1 MELWICLTSNRELLA
16 GAKPESS
23 LNEVPALS
31 SKLLVLINLG
41 SSLVV
46 VVVEPTFWRDAS
58 IAIYAANNPYNF

>member
-1 MELWICLTSNRELLA
+1 MFLTSNRELLA

-46 VVVEPTFWRDAS
+46 VVVVEPTFWRDAS
-58 IAIYAANNPYNF
+58 IAIYAAYNP